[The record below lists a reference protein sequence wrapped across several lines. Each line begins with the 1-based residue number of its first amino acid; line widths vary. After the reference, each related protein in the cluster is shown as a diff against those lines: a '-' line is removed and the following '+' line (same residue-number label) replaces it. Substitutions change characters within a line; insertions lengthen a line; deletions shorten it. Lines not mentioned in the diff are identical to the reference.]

1 MGTIRR
7 TVVPN
12 RPSPSLDAIES
23 AVQGT
28 YYGPEFSGNYQNS
41 YLSQPTPVIKR
52 ADDRY
57 ASIIYMPYTSPLLRY
72 RSRSTAKQ
80 VGNSIQLSF
89 HVFIALAR
97 FDIIAASQ
105 ASIGFILPAMTDG
118 MHFGVASVTT
128 YTTIIGSDVVN
139 PKKTETVPVILSGKV
154 LGLIDTSVPFDGMSG
169 PFVLRSDYL
178 TLYKN
183 PRTYKVT
190 PMSVI
195 CNVSYITKENI

>member
-41 YLSQPTPVIKR
+41 YLSQPTPILKR
-52 ADDRY
+52 VRDGGYGAVQ
-57 ASIIYMPYTSPLLRY
+57 YMSYSRDNAVLRY
-72 RSRSTAKQ
+72 RSRSVAKQ

-89 HVFIALAR
+89 HACVLLFR

-118 MHFGVASVTT
+118 MHFGVATVTT
-128 YTTIIGSDVVN
+128 YTTVIGSYVVT
-139 PKKTETVPVILSGKV
+139 PKKTETVPILLSGKV

-169 PFVLRSDYL
+169 PFVE
-178 TLYKN
+178 
-183 PRTYKVT
+183 
-190 PMSVI
+190 
-195 CNVSYITKENI
+195 C